1 MIPFF
6 LSSSAFSSISGVKR
20 QPMSPP
26 SDAFSRHGLVGVGRA
41 NLHAE
46 PFGTAPTNRGF
57 RVQVCTP
64 YMLWSAQAPS
74 RTFPYV
80 REGNATGRGGFR
92 EDYPPEGIGTF
103 GRDEVR
109 T

>member
-1 MIPFF
+1 
-6 LSSSAFSSISGVKR
+6 
-20 QPMSPP
+20 
-26 SDAFSRHGLVGVGRA
+26 
-41 NLHAE
+41 
-46 PFGTAPTNRGF
+46 
-57 RVQVCTP
+57 VQVCTP